1 MPSTTRRRLL
11 GSLAAGSATTLAG
24 CGATSDDGGDRW
36 PQFGSD
42 AANTAAALDNRG
54 PTEDPTVEWVHAA
67 GTYYYNSTQ
76 VLVDGAVF
84 ANAGYDGLYALD
96 PDDGGVRWHDPA
108 DYKPLTPAL
117 ADGVVL
123 PGRFGFRSVAEDGG
137 VAVAGHRLGY
147 RNWETDSLD
156 YPQSPPTVTDDL
168 LIAGV
173 GTEGHSPDGG
183 RVVAVD
189 REASSFRWHTTL
201 TSTVWGAPAVGDGLV
216 FAAQRAT
223 QNPEADAALYALAP
237 DTGQVR
243 WRRMLPSDPRFDPV
257 DAPVVG
263 DGLVYLSSGTGP
275 LVAYDTN
282 SGDPVWRLDPPS
294 GVQGSPALADGTLYV
309 GDLDGTFH
317 ALDAETGESRW
328 TASVEKCYG
337 GPAVGRDGVYAAS
350 FEGTLVSWYPDGS
363 ERWRVSLDPPVHG
376 TPVVAD
382 GRLYLGTTEGL
393 LYCLD

>member
-11 GSLAAGSATTLAG
+11 SSLAVGSAAALAG
-24 CGATSDDGGDRW
+24 CSGSDGETTDRW
-36 PQFGSD
+36 PQFGYD
-42 AANTAAALDNRG
+42 AANTAAAPNAAG
-54 PTEDPTVEWVHAA
+54 PREKPSPEWVHTA
-67 GTYYYNSTQ
+67 GAYYYNSTQ
-76 VLVDGAVF
+76 VLFDGEVY
-84 ANAGYDGLYALD
+84 ANAGYSGLYVLS
-96 PDDGGVRWHDPA
+96 PEDGSVQWHDPTS
-108 DYKPLTPAL
+108 YKPLTPAL
-117 ADGVVL
+117 ADGVVM
-123 PGRFGFRSVAEDGG
+123 PGRFGFRSVATDGG
-137 VAVAGHRLGY
+137 VAVAGKRFGY
-147 RNWETDSLD
+147 QHWETESLD
-156 YPQSPPTVTDDL
+156 YPQSPVTVADDL

-173 GTEGHSPDGG
+173 GTEGHSPGGG

-189 REASSFRWHTTL
+189 RTDGTVRWHTSVE
-201 TSTVWGAPAVGDGLV
+201 STVWGAPAVGEDRV
-216 FAAQRAT
+216 FVAQRAT
-223 QNPEADAALYALAP
+223 QNPDAVATLYALDLP
-237 DTGQVR
+237 TGQIR
-243 WRRMLPSDPRFDPV
+243 WEQTLGESAEFDPV

-263 DGLVYLSSGTGP
+263 DGLVYVSTGTGP
-275 LVAYDTN
+275 LVAYDTE

>member
-11 GSLAAGSATTLAG
+11 HSLAAGSVAALAG
-24 CGATSDDGGDRW
+24 CSGTDEATSDRW
-36 PQFGSD
+36 PQFGYD
-42 AANTAAALDNRG
+42 AANTAFAPEARG
-54 PTEDPTVEWVHAA
+54 PEEEPSPEWVHAA
-67 GTYYYNSTQ
+67 GAYYYNSTQ

-84 ANAGYDGLYALD
+84 ANAGYEGLYALD
-96 PDDGGVRWHDPA
+96 LGDGGVRWHDPA

-123 PGRFGFRSVAEDGG
+123 PGRFGFRSVAETGG
-137 VAVAGHRLGY
+137 VAVAGRRLGY

-156 YPQSPPTVTDDL
+156 YPQSPPTVSDGL

-183 RVVAVD
+183 RIVAVD
-189 REASSFRWHTTL
+189 TEGGSVRWQTEV

-223 QNPEADAALYALAP
+223 QNPEADAALYALAL

-243 WRRMLPSDPRFDPV
+243 WRRMLPADPTFDPV

-294 GVQGSPALADGTLYV
+294 GVQGSPALAEGTLYV

-317 ALDAETGESRW
+317 ALDAATGETRW
-328 TASVEKCYG
+328 TASVEKFYG
-337 GPAVGRDGVYAAS
+337 GPAVDRDGVYAVS
-350 FEGTLVSWYPDGS
+350 FEGTLVSWHPDGS

-382 GRLYLGTTEGL
+382 GRLYLATTAGL
-393 LYCLD
+393 LYCLG